1 MEAVMTDGRWKRF
14 GPSAIG
20 AGLLMLAI
28 GPASAQGQMDWLAVC
43 AKCLSPTIQTRSGIG
58 TANAVATAR
67 ITRQGAEDWC
77 SNWAPGD
84 RSCVAEQLASNQ
96 AKQTYRASADCT
108 RGRITPIDGQTYTLA
123 GTWDASDI
131 GAGRTRWRDASG
143 QIVGRDNASGGL
155 GISQQW
161 EVLCPGPLRL
171 SPASAPGPVTGA
183 AFAVGQ
189 NVEANYMGGWVPAR
203 ITRIYPARN
212 GGQVEYD
219 VALAN
224 GKRGI
229 VPARMLR
236 VAPR

>member
-1 MEAVMTDGRWKRF
+1 MLGARSVRF
-14 GPSAIG
+14 GLGAVG
-20 AGLLMLAI
+20 AGLLMLGL

-58 TANAVATAR
+58 TASAIATAR

-77 SNWAPGD
+77 ANWAPGD
-84 RSCVAEQLASNQ
+84 RGCVATQLASDE

-108 RGRITPIDGQTYTLA
+108 RGKITPIDGRTYTLA

-161 EVLCPGPLRL
+161 EVLCPGPLRIGA
-171 SPASAPGPVTGA
+171 PAAGSAPVTGA

-189 NVEANYMGGWVPAR
+189 SVEANYMGGWVPAR

-236 VAPR
+236 TPPR